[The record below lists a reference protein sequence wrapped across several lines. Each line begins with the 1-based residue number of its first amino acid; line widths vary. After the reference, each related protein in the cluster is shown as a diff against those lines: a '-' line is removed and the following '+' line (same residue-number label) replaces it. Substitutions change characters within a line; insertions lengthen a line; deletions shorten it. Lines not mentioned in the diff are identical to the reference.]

1 MSDIEIGIALFF
13 CILSC
18 AYVKINEIK
27 NKDKDE

>member
-13 CILSC
+13 CVLSC

-27 NKDKDE
+27 NRKS